1 MQRNWDTVRLIL
13 TKLED
18 KKVTPHYL
26 TLEDFGDID
35 AQKKHEIS
43 YHVRLLM
50 EIGLIEGKIQSL
62 IGGGGPSDFAIIQ
75 LTWSGHEFLD
85 SIRNDTVWN
94 KTKEVFASKGLDMT
108 FDSIKTVASWCLN
121 SMLDLAK

>member
-1 MQRNWDTVRLIL
+1 ML
-13 TKLED
+13 K
-18 KKVTPHYL
+18 
-26 TLEDFGDID
+26 DFGDVD
-35 AQKKHEIS
+35 AQQKHEIS

-62 IGGGGPSDFAIIQ
+62 IGGGGPSDFAIIR

-94 KTKEVFASKGLDMT
+94 KTKEAFASKGLDMT
-108 FDSIKTVASWCLN
+108 FDSIKTVASWCLT